1 MGAVLI
7 FKSMRKYILA
17 TLLLVAGWSVQAE
30 KQPVDYVNTFL
41 GTAPLTNSAEIGF
54 TPPWRKDRDHFREKR
69 GEQRGKKPMG
79 KTPQ

>member
-7 FKSMRKYILA
+7 FKSMRKCILA

-41 GTAPLTNSAEIGF
+41 GTADGG
-54 TPPWRKDRDHFREKR
+54 RY
-69 GEQRGKKPMG
+69 GVGQ
-79 KTPQ
+79 